1 MRMNNY
7 LKPSNPVAIPI
18 FPFVAGEHF
27 TSWLNK
33 QTPERQNWLQAMQFN
48 AKPGSFL
55 VVPNKQGAIESVLL
69 GLSNANDF
77 WALGALPA
85 KLPIADYR
93 IDDVLA
99 IFNRE
104 DLWRAHLAW
113 ALGSYRFDLYKKTK
127 IELPSLAI
135 DKSCDLKDLE
145 LWQVSMNFVVEVY
158 TLTKLFPKEEQFGL
172 TIQLRRAAVSFTSNI
187 AEGFTRKSSKE
198 KYRFYNNA
206 KASLTEIQNQ
216 LLIARDVGYLSRE
229 SFNKIAQQSVIT
241 NRLISGL
248 LKSTRQKKY
257 ES

>member
-1 MRMNNY
+1 ME
-7 LKPSNPVAIPI
+7 KQKIKS
-18 FPFVAGEHF
+18 F
-27 TSWLNK
+27 T
-33 QTPERQNWLQAMQFN
+33 
-48 AKPGSFL
+48 
-55 VVPNKQGAIESVLL
+55 
-69 GLSNANDF
+69 
-77 WALGALPA
+77 
-85 KLPIADYR
+85 
-93 IDDVLA
+93 
-99 IFNRE
+99 
-104 DLWRAHLAW
+104 
-113 ALGSYRFDLYKKTK
+113 DLYAWREGHKLVLEIYKITK
-127 IELPSLAI
+127 
-135 DKSCDLKDLE
+135 
-145 LWQVSMNFVVEVY
+145 N
-158 TLTKLFPKEEQFGL
+158 FPKEEQFGL